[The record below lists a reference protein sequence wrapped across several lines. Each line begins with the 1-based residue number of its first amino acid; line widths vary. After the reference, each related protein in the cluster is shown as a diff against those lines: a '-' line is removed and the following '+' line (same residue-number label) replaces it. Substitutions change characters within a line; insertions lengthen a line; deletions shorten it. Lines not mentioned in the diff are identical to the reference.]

1 MNTPSNEQ
9 QADLANPSP
18 NHGVSSLLKS
28 KRFYVV
34 MLLFTAQIINYIDRV
49 NLSVAAPL
57 ISKEFGWDPATMGL
71 IFSSFLWTYVVCLVP
86 AGWLTDVIGAR
97 KLNAWAISIW
107 STAAM
112 LTGTITGISTMLAA
126 RLALG
131 VGEAATNPSGGK
143 VIRDWFPVKER
154 GLVTSIF
161 QCGTLAGPA
170 IGMPFVAWLVVTSG
184 WRMSFVISGALGFIW
199 LIFWLKYFRNP
210 KECSWLPQEERTY
223 ILENNASLT
232 GPAAAPQHTPV
243 KGIGTVGRLLAQ
255 KTMWGLALAQGCIIY
270 TLYLFLT
277 WLPSYLVQAK
287 NFTLMKAGVFS
298 TLPYV
303 IAVILGIFFGRL
315 SDKILTPENVAQGK
329 RRQMVIIFMLMSS
342 VVLFTALLDNEFAI
356 LMLISLS
363 LSSIASALSLNV
375 ALTNDMIKDPAIA
388 GTAFGI
394 LILGG
399 NSFGLIA
406 PILTGYIVK
415 STGSFNSAFFL
426 AGAILII
433 GAFISFSFT
442 RKPITLHKEAA

>member
-1 MNTPSNEQ
+1 MNTPIKEQ
-9 QADLANPSP
+9 QEGPVNSP
-18 NHGVSSLLKS
+18 TSQRVGSLLKS
-28 KRFYVV
+28 KRFYIV

-57 ISKEFGWDPATMGL
+57 ISKEFDWDPATMGM
-71 IFSSFLWTYVVCLVP
+71 IFSSFLWTYVLCLVP
-86 AGWLTDVIGAR
+86 AGWLTDMIGAR

-112 LTGTITGISTMLAA
+112 LTGTITGLPTMLAA

-154 GLVTSIF
+154 GLVSSIF

-184 WRMSFVISGALGFIW
+184 WRMSFVIAGALGFVW
-199 LIFWLKYFRNP
+199 LIFWHKFFYNP
-210 KECSWLPQEERTY
+210 KECSWLPPEERDY
-223 ILENNASLT
+223 ILANNGGAET
-232 GPAAAPQHTPV
+232 AEAPV
-243 KGIGTVGRLLAQ
+243 KKQFSFKSLSVVGRLLSQ
-255 KTMWGLALAQGCIIY
+255 KTMWGLAVAQGCIIY

-277 WLPSYLVQAK
+277 WLPSYLVLAK
-287 NFTLMKAGVFS
+287 NFTLMKAGIFG

-303 IAVILGIFFGRL
+303 IAVILGIFFGKL
-315 SDKILTPENVAQGK
+315 SDTILTPENVAKGK
-329 RRQMVIIFMLMSS
+329 RRQMVIGFMLLSS
-342 VVLFTALLDNEFAI
+342 VVLFTTVVDNEYAI
-356 LMLISLS
+356 LLLISLS
-363 LSSIASALSLNV
+363 LSAIASALSLNV
-375 ALTNDMIKDPAIA
+375 ALTNDLIGDPAIA

-399 NSFGLIA
+399 NTFGLIA

-415 STGSFNSAFFL
+415 STGSFSSAFFL
-426 AGAILII
+426 AGAILIF
-433 GAFISFSFT
+433 GAFISFSLT
-442 RKPITLHKEAA
+442 RKPIRFN